1 VTQNFPYV
9 TRSTA
14 AATLRSFAGLGKV
27 YMAEST
33 DGCGL
38 TWTHAPSPTPETMGP
53 GRATAGSCWRT
64 TPAPGSSSLKLA
76 VSDDDSDSSG
86 GRGSSRLDDAASS
99 EFSYPAVV
107 IAAGDGL
114 VHVHVT
120 TLHLRQ
126 PDAIT
131 QNKVI
136 MNDE

>member
-1 VTQNFPYV
+1 
-9 TRSTA
+9 
-14 AATLRSFAGLGKV
+14 
-27 YMAEST
+27 
-33 DGCGL
+33 
-38 TWTHAPSPTPETMGP
+38 
-53 GRATAGSCWRT
+53 
-64 TPAPGSSSLKLA
+64 
-76 VSDDDSDSSG
+76 
-86 GRGSSRLDDAASS
+86 LDDAASS

-107 IAAGDGL
+107 ITA